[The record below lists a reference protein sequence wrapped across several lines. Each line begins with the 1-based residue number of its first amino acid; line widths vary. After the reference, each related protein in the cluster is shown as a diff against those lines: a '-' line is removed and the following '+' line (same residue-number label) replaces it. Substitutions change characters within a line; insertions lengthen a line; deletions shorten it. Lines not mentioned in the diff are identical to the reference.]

1 MARGKFLFGDCI
13 DGEGPPLYSWLMEE
27 AAMDNA
33 IEINALC
40 KDFKSFSLKE
50 VTFSLPQ
57 GHIMGFVGKN
67 GAGKT
72 TTIRLIFNMLARK
85 SGSVKVFGLD
95 NIADEQK
102 IKQDVGA
109 VFDEIFFV
117 GTWKVSQ
124 VEKAIKGFYGN
135 WDSALFS
142 KYIKNFNL
150 PADKRV
156 KDLSRG
162 MKMKL
167 MLAVALSHDA
177 KLLILDE
184 PTSGLDPVARD
195 ELLDILSEYV
205 FGGEKTILF
214 STHIT
219 SDLEKIAG
227 YITLID
233 DGRIFYTGPKDRL
246 LKDFF
251 IVKGGPGVLTEPLRG
266 KIVGLAE
273 NKAGFSGLMRA
284 SETKGLPRKISRETP
299 TIDEILVAISR
310 GGGNHE

>member
-1 MARGKFLFGDCI
+1 MN
-13 DGEGPPLYSWLMEE
+13 
-27 AAMDNA
+27 NA
-33 IEINALC
+33 IEIKGLC
-40 KDFKSFSLKE
+40 KEFKDFALKD
-50 VTFSLPQ
+50 VGFSLPA

-72 TTIRLIFNMLARK
+72 TTIRLILNMLARK

-102 IKQDVGA
+102 IKQDFGA

-117 GTWKVSQ
+117 ETWKVSE
-124 VEKAIKGFYGN
+124 VEKAIKGFFGN
-135 WDSALFS
+135 WDSVLFS
-142 KYIKNFNL
+142 KYSKNFDL
-150 PADKRV
+150 PANKRV

-167 MLAVALSHDA
+167 MLAVALSHKA

-195 ELLDILSEYV
+195 ELLDILGEYISD
-205 FGGEKTILF
+205 GGKTILF

-219 SDLEKIAG
+219 SDLEKIAD

-233 DGRIFYTGPKDRL
+233 NGRIFYTGTKDDL
-246 LKDFF
+246 LESFQ
-251 IVKGGPGVLTEPLRG
+251 IVKGGPNVLTGSLRE
-266 KIVGLAE
+266 KITGLTE
-273 NKAGFSGLMRA
+273 NKAGFSGLIPA
-284 SETKGLPRKISRETP
+284 SETKRLSKEIVLETP
-299 TIDEILVAISR
+299 TIDEMLVYISK
-310 GGGNHE
+310 GGRKP